1 MGSHTQKREF
11 IMTTKKLPAKKVTP
25 AEQIAKL
32 EMNNAILEQ
41 SIYMAYD
48 DYDEMF
54 SVLQYILK
62 DLDSDDFSKYQV
74 RNALKAM
81 RSLMLHNQTMMM
93 DCAGLEY

>member
-1 MGSHTQKREF
+1 MDSHTEKRG
-11 IMTTKKLPAKKVTP
+11 ITMTTKKLPAKKVTP

-41 SIYMAYD
+41 ALYMAYD

-62 DLDSDDFSKYQV
+62 DLDSESFSKYQV
-74 RNALKAM
+74 RNALKAI
-81 RSLMLHNQTMMM
+81 RTLMIHNQSMMM

>member
-1 MGSHTQKREF
+1 
-11 IMTTKKLPAKKVTP
+11 MTTKKLPAKKLTT

-32 EMNNAILEQ
+32 EMNIAIQEQ
-41 SIYMAYD
+41 ALYMAYD

-62 DLDSDDFSKYQV
+62 DLDSDNFSKYQV
-74 RNALKAM
+74 RNALKAV
-81 RSLMLHNQTMMM
+81 RSLMIHNQTSMM

>member
-1 MGSHTQKREF
+1 
-11 IMTTKKLPAKKVTP
+11 MTTKKTTKALPAKKVTP
-25 AEQIAKL
+25 TEQIAKL

-41 SIYMAYD
+41 SLYMAYD

-62 DLDSDDFSKYQV
+62 DLDTETFSKYQV
-74 RNALKAM
+74 RNALKAV
-81 RSLMLHNQTMMM
+81 RSLMIHNQTSMM

>member
-1 MGSHTQKREF
+1 
-11 IMTTKKLPAKKVTP
+11 MTTKKTTKALPAKKVTP

-41 SIYMAYD
+41 ALYMAYD

-62 DLDSDDFSKYQV
+62 DLDSESFSKYQV
-74 RNALKAM
+74 RNALKAI
-81 RSLMLHNQTMMM
+81 RTLMIHNQSMMM

>member
-1 MGSHTQKREF
+1 
-11 IMTTKKLPAKKVTP
+11 MTTKQTTPKKVTA

-41 SIYMAYD
+41 ALYMAYD

-62 DLDSDDFSKYQV
+62 DLDTENFSKYQV
-74 RNALKAM
+74 RNALKAV
-81 RSLMLHNQTMMM
+81 RSLMIHNQTSMM

>member
-1 MGSHTQKREF
+1 
-11 IMTTKKLPAKKVTP
+11 MTVKKVKLND
-25 AEQIAKL
+25 EISKL

-41 SIYMAYD
+41 ALYMAYN

-54 SVLQYILK
+54 SVLQYIIK
-62 DLDSDDFSKYQV
+62 DLESDDSSKYQA

>member
-1 MGSHTQKREF
+1 
-11 IMTTKKLPAKKVTP
+11 MTTKKLPAKKVTP

-54 SVLQYILK
+54 AVLRYIL
-62 DLDSDDFSKYQV
+62 DDVDKPEFSKYQV
-74 RNALKAM
+74 RGALKAL
-81 RSLMLHNQTMMM
+81 RSLMLANQTNMM
-93 DCAGLEY
+93 DCAGLDY

>member
-1 MGSHTQKREF
+1 
-11 IMTTKKLPAKKVTP
+11 MTSTKKPAATKQLPEKKVTP

-41 SIYMAYD
+41 SLYMAYD

-54 SVLQYILK
+54 SVFQYILK
-62 DLDSDDFSKYQV
+62 DLDTDNFSKYQV
-74 RNALKAM
+74 RNALKAV
-81 RSLMLHNQTMMM
+81 RSLMIHNQTSMM

>member
-1 MGSHTQKREF
+1 
-11 IMTTKKLPAKKVTP
+11 MTTKKLPAKKVTP
-25 AEQIAKL
+25 GEQIAKL
-32 EMNNAILEQ
+32 ELNNAILEQ

-62 DLDSDDFSKYQV
+62 DLDSDNFSKYQV
-74 RNALKAM
+74 RNSLKAI
-81 RSLMLHNQTMMM
+81 RTLMIHNQSAMM

>member
-1 MGSHTQKREF
+1 
-11 IMTTKKLPAKKVTP
+11 MTSTKKPAVKKLPAKKVTTS
-25 AEQIAKL
+25 EQIAKL

-41 SIYMAYD
+41 ALYMAYD

-62 DLDSDDFSKYQV
+62 DLDSESFSKYQV
-74 RNALKAM
+74 RNSLKAI
-81 RSLMLHNQTMMM
+81 RTLMIHNQTMMM

>member
-1 MGSHTQKREF
+1 
-11 IMTTKKLPAKKVTP
+11 MTTKKLPTKKVTP

-41 SIYMAYD
+41 ALYMAYD

-62 DLDSDDFSKYQV
+62 DLDSDSFSKYQV
-74 RNALKAM
+74 RNSLKAI
-81 RSLMLHNQTMMM
+81 RTLMIHNQTMMM

>member
-1 MGSHTQKREF
+1 
-11 IMTTKKLPAKKVTP
+11 MTTKKLSAKKLTT

-32 EMNNAILEQ
+32 EMNIAIQEQ
-41 SIYMAYD
+41 ALYMAYD

-62 DLDSDDFSKYQV
+62 DLDSDNFSKYQV
-74 RNALKAM
+74 RNALKAV
-81 RSLMLHNQTMMM
+81 RSLMIHNQCSMM

>member
-1 MGSHTQKREF
+1 
-11 IMTTKKLPAKKVTP
+11 MTTKQTTPKKVTP
-25 AEQIAKL
+25 SEQIAKL

-41 SIYMAYD
+41 SLYMAYD

-62 DLDSDDFSKYQV
+62 DLDTESFSKYQV
-74 RNALKAM
+74 RNALKAV
-81 RSLMLHNQTMMM
+81 RSLMIHNQTSMM

>member
-1 MGSHTQKREF
+1 
-11 IMTTKKLPAKKVTP
+11 MTTKKTTAKKLPAKKVTP

-41 SIYMAYD
+41 ALYMAYN

-54 SVLQYILK
+54 SVLRYILDDVDK
-62 DLDSDDFSKYQV
+62 PDFSKYQV
-74 RNALKAM
+74 RGALKAL
-81 RSLMLHNQTMMM
+81 RSLMIANQSNMM

>member
-1 MGSHTQKREF
+1 
-11 IMTTKKLPAKKVTP
+11 MTTKQTTPKKVTP
-25 AEQIAKL
+25 SEQIAKL

-41 SIYMAYD
+41 SLYMAYD

-62 DLDSDDFSKYQV
+62 DLDTENFSKYQV
-74 RNALKAM
+74 RNALKAV
-81 RSLMLHNQTMMM
+81 RSLMIHNQTSMM

>member
-1 MGSHTQKREF
+1 
-11 IMTTKKLPAKKVTP
+11 MTTKKTTKELPAKKVTP

-41 SIYMAYD
+41 SLYMAYD

-54 SVLQYILK
+54 SVLQYIIK
-62 DLDSDDFSKYQV
+62 DLDTEDFSKYQV
-74 RNALKAM
+74 RNAIKAM

>member
-1 MGSHTQKREF
+1 
-11 IMTTKKLPAKKVTP
+11 MTTKKTTTELPAKKVTA

-41 SIYMAYD
+41 ALYMAYD

-62 DLDSDDFSKYQV
+62 DLDTENFSKYQV
-74 RNALKAM
+74 RNALKAV
-81 RSLMLHNQTMMM
+81 RSLMIHNQTSMM

>member
-1 MGSHTQKREF
+1 
-11 IMTTKKLPAKKVTP
+11 MTTAKTAVKKPATKKLPVKKVTP

-41 SIYMAYD
+41 ALYMAYD

-54 SVLQYILK
+54 SVLRYVIDDSEKK
-62 DLDSDDFSKYQV
+62 DYSIYQI
-74 RNALKAM
+74 RNALKAI
-81 RSLMLHNQTMMM
+81 RTLMIHNQSMMM

>member
-1 MGSHTQKREF
+1 
-11 IMTTKKLPAKKVTP
+11 MTTKKTPLPQKKVTP
-25 AEQIAKL
+25 TEQIAKL

-41 SIYMAYD
+41 SLYMAYD

-62 DLDSDDFSKYQV
+62 DLDTENFSKYQV
-74 RNALKAM
+74 RNALKAI
-81 RSLMLHNQTMMM
+81 RSLMIHNQSSMM

>member
-1 MGSHTQKREF
+1 
-11 IMTTKKLPAKKVTP
+11 MTTKTLPAKKIKP
-25 AEQIAKL
+25 SEQIAKL

-41 SIYMAYD
+41 TLYMAYD

-54 SVLQYILK
+54 SVLQYVLK

-74 RNALKAM
+74 RNALKAI
-81 RSLMLHNQTMMM
+81 RSLMIHNQSSMM